1 MLLPTASS
9 LRSVVCSVLRLG
21 LRCSSVRRP
30 YVGFIETITISV
42 GTLTAV
48 DSIECCPVLLG
59 FSALPVLGIL
69 FLIVSLFDFHATNI
83 INCWGG
89 GT

>member
-9 LRSVVCSVLRLG
+9 PRSIVCSVLRFG
-21 LRCSSVRRP
+21 LRSCSVRRAD
-30 YVGFIETITISV
+30 VRFVETITVSV
-42 GTLTAV
+42 CTLTAV
-48 DSIECCPVLLG
+48 DSIQEGTVFLG
-59 FSALPVLGIL
+59 FAALSILLVL
-69 FLIVSLFDFHATNI
+69 FLVVSLFELHGTNI